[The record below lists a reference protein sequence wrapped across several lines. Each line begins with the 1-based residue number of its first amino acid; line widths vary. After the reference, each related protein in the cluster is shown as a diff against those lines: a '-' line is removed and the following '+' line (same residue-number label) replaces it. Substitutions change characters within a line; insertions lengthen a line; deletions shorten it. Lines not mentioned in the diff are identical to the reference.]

1 MLDEQAHFRLVIY
14 ALHINLRC
22 HEFELVLL
30 VVVLL
35 LLLVVPVTL
44 FDVRHDPYE
53 IGFLLFD
60 SLGHHVEFIKVD
72 WRWQV
77 LSFYS

>member
-1 MLDEQAHFRLVIY
+1 MLDEQAHFGLVIY

-35 LLLVVPVTL
+35 LLLVVPVL
-44 FDVRHDPYE
+44 
-53 IGFLLFD
+53 
-60 SLGHHVEFIKVD
+60 K
-72 WRWQV
+72 
-77 LSFYS
+77 